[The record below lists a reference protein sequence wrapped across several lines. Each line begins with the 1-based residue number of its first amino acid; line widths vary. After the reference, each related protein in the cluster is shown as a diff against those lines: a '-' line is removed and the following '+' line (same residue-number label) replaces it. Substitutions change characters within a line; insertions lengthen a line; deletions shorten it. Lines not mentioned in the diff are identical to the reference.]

1 MKKFFII
8 LAIIFILIGSILIVF
23 RNSTSTSKIKKVSSL
38 SEIKKGEN
46 VLISGKFKIP
56 EIKTKDDEYKI
67 VINHP
72 LVKRIKSVTS
82 IDGWKDE
89 DPKYISNKVY
99 INDVCISEEVFDKI
113 VKEELIS
120 NYAEDT
126 EFLNDKI
133 VPMKYSS
140 SKDIIYLT
148 TMDETGFW
156 RLRYY
161 KREIDT
167 SKTYTVIGK
176 WDGEKVVP
184 IEGMEKSIYDGEV
197 QIEKFEDTK
206 TDISINMYIGIVL
219 IALGVILILIRL
231 IIAINKK

>member
-99 INDVCISEEVFDKI
+99 INDVCISEEVFDNI
-113 VKEELIS
+113 
-120 NYAEDT
+120 
-126 EFLNDKI
+126 F
-133 VPMKYSS
+133 
-140 SKDIIYLT
+140 
-148 TMDETGFW
+148 
-156 RLRYY
+156 
-161 KREIDT
+161 
-167 SKTYTVIGK
+167 
-176 WDGEKVVP
+176 
-184 IEGMEKSIYDGEV
+184 
-197 QIEKFEDTK
+197 
-206 TDISINMYIGIVL
+206 
-219 IALGVILILIRL
+219 
-231 IIAINKK
+231 